1 MSVLE
6 QVQDDA
12 RTAMKARERDKASA
26 LRLVVDALQ
35 QDAKMGKGDEVA
47 VLQRERKKRVEAAE
61 AFEGAGRTEQAA
73 AERFEAELIEGYL
86 PAQLSDE
93 ELEGLVA
100 EAVAETG
107 ATEQKQMGQ
116 VMSAVMPKVAGR
128 ADGKR
133 VSAAVRKK
141 LGAELGPPPADS
153 RQRGGRRA
161 RRLRGLG
168 PARAARPPAGGSPPA
183 RQRADPGRRRRAT
196 CRRPRQWST
205 RWSS

>member
-6 QVQDDA
+6 QVQDDVRA
-12 RTAMKARERDKASA
+12 AMKARERGKVAA

-35 QDAKMGKGDEVA
+35 QDAKLGKGDEVA

-61 AFEGAGRTEQAA
+61 AYEGAGRAEQAA

-93 ELEGLVA
+93 ELDALVG

-107 ATEQKQMGQ
+107 ATEQRQMGQ
-116 VMSAVMPKVAGR
+116 VMSAVMPKVGGR

-133 VSAAVRKK
+133 VSAAVRRK
-141 LGAELGPPPADS
+141 LDA
-153 RQRGGRRA
+153 
-161 RRLRGLG
+161 
-168 PARAARPPAGGSPPA
+168 
-183 RQRADPGRRRRAT
+183 
-196 CRRPRQWST
+196 
-205 RWSS
+205 

>member
-12 RTAMKARERDKASA
+12 RIAMKAREREKASA

-35 QDAKMGKGDEVA
+35 QDAKLGKGDEIA

-61 AFEGAGRTEQAA
+61 AYEGAGRTDQAA
-73 AERFEAELIEGYL
+73 AERREAELIEGYL

-93 ELEGLVA
+93 ELDGMVV
-100 EAVAETG
+100 EAVEETG

-133 VSAAVRKK
+133 VSASVRKK
-141 LGAELGPPPADS
+141 LGS
-153 RQRGGRRA
+153 
-161 RRLRGLG
+161 
-168 PARAARPPAGGSPPA
+168 
-183 RQRADPGRRRRAT
+183 
-196 CRRPRQWST
+196 
-205 RWSS
+205 